1 MGINVEQ
8 EGIADMKATN
18 VMDHLV
24 SKKEALRL
32 AAEAAITVLR
42 VDTIIMAK
50 QAGGPDNSRGPGD

>member
-1 MGINVEQ
+1 L
-8 EGIADMKATN
+8 
-18 VMDHLV
+18 DHLV

>member
-8 EGIADMKATN
+8 EGIADMRAN
-18 VMDHLV
+18 SVMDHLV

-50 QAGGPDNSRGPGD
+50 QAGGPDESRGPGM

>member
-1 MGINVEQ
+1 MGINVE
-8 EGIADMKATN
+8 EVGITDMKAASIL
-18 VMDHLV
+18 DHLV